1 VNWGSYRDKGLPMI
15 TGHVFIGATGKD
27 RPGIVAA
34 MSRVLADHSI
44 DIVDLNQRIVGE
56 QFGISI
62 VVDMRLCELTIA
74 QLRQAL
80 LRATRSF
87 DIRIH
92 VMHEETIRAM
102 HRV

>member
-1 VNWGSYRDKGLPMI
+1 MI
-15 TGHVFIGATGKD
+15 TGHVFIGVTGKD

-34 MSRVLADHSI
+34 VSRVLADHLI

-56 QFGISI
+56 RFGISI
-62 VVDMRLCELTIA
+62 VVDMTQCELSIP
-74 QLRQAL
+74 QLRQEL
-80 LRATRSF
+80 IKATQMF